1 MAREKFGIMTKRQ
14 RPQGWTE
21 DLIRSVSEG
30 LALAADR
37 VDQEE
42 FVRHCIA
49 AVPDRAAQQGKRD
62 TRRQDIIRGLRRLAE
77 LDALP
82 FKVVGDHFVFEG
94 AKP

>member
-1 MAREKFGIMTKRQ
+1 MAREKFGIMTKSR
-14 RPQGWTE
+14 RPQAWTE

-37 VDQEE
+37 VEQEE

-49 AVPDRAAQQGKRD
+49 AVPDRAGRQGKRD